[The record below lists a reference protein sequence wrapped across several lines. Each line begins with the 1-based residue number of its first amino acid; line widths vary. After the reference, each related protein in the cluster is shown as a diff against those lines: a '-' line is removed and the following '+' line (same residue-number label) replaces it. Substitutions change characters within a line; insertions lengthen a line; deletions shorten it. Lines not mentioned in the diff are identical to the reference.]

1 MTSSRPD
8 FPADLA
14 DTGAEAAHPDA
25 VTELNVPGSDPAAHA
40 VDSSAVHTP
49 LEDYPVPGGEPP
61 TPAEVGEPTEQPRGK
76 WALLILGVGL
86 ILLGLNLR
94 IGVASI
100 GPVLGD
106 IRVSLGL
113 SATSASLLTTIP
125 VFAFGAF
132 AFLTP
137 GLTRRFGMH
146 RLLGLTMAVLA
157 VGILLRLHPSLLAL
171 FAGTV
176 LVGVAIAVGNV
187 VMPAVIKQDFAH
199 RSGLMMGLYSAALF
213 VGAAIASGL
222 TAPLLAVMDGSWR
235 PALAVWAL
243 PAVLALVVWI
253 PQLRRRPGRMKAGA
267 SVADAP
273 SDRGEPTFRSIL
285 TDPTA
290 LAVTGLMGLQS
301 VSYYTALTW
310 VPTILQ
316 DAGMSAGYAGGMLAY
331 SAFPGI
337 LASLVTPAVA
347 SRMRPRWLPV
357 VISAALIGAAYL
369 GLAVVPTG
377 GAIVWMTLLGLG
389 QGAAISL
396 SLTFIVWRSPTAH
409 RTGHLST
416 MSQGIGYLLAGL
428 GPVGIGAIH
437 AATGTWTVPMIVLG
451 VILVVQ
457 LISGVIAS
465 RPVHIRA
472 E

>member
-8 FPADLA
+8 CPTTDA
-14 DTGAEAAHPDA
+14 DTDIDTGTEAAHP
-25 VTELNVPGSDPAAHA
+25 
-40 VDSSAVHTP
+40 AVHTP

-61 TPAEVGEPTEQPRGK
+61 TPAEVGEATEQPRGK
-76 WALLILGVGL
+76 WGLLILGIGL

-106 IRVSLGL
+106 IRMSLGL

-146 RLLGLTMAVLA
+146 RLLGITMVVLA

-187 VMPAVIKQDFAH
+187 VMPAAIKQDFVH

-222 TAPLLAVMDGSWR
+222 TAPLLTAMGGSWR
-235 PALAVWAL
+235 PALAVWAI
-243 PAVLALVVWI
+243 PALLALVVWI
-253 PQLRRRPGRMKAGA
+253 PQLRRRPGRMKTGAG
-267 SVADAP
+267 VADAP

-316 DAGMSAGYAGGMLAY
+316 DAGLSAGLAGGMLAY

-347 SRMRPRWLPV
+347 ARMRPRWLPV

-369 GLAVVPTG
+369 GLAVVPAG

-451 VILVVQ
+451 VLLVVQ

-472 E
+472 V